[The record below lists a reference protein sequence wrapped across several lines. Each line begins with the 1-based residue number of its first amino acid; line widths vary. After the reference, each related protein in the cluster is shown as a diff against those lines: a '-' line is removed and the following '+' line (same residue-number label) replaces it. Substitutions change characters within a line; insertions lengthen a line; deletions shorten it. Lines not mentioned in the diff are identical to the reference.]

1 MATIEANG
9 ILEVKDANGN
19 LYLVYPVTKKENIAD
34 LENATQTEAGL
45 FSGDDKKKLDG
56 IASGANKYSHP
67 TYTAKSSGFYKVTV
81 NSTGHVS
88 GATAVTKA
96 DITALGIPAQDTTY
110 SAATTSANGLMSAT
124 DKKKLDGFTLKIAE
138 DEQGF
143 YIVKE

>member
-45 FSGDDKKKLDG
+45 FSADDKKKLDG
-56 IASGANKYSHP
+56 IATGANKYTHP
-67 TYTAKSSGFYKVTV
+67 TTSGNKHIPSGGSSGQILRW
-81 NSTGHVS
+81 SDDG
-88 GATAVTKA
+88 TAVWGADNNTK
-96 DITALGIPAQDTTY
+96 Y
-110 SAATTSANGLMSAT
+110 SAATQSAAGLMSAA
-124 DKKKLDGFTLKIAE
+124 DKKKLDGITIKIAE

>member
-45 FSGDDKKKLDG
+45 FSADDKKKLDG
-56 IASGANKYSHP
+56 I
-67 TYTAKSSGFYKVTV
+67 T
-81 NSTGHVS
+81 
-88 GATAVTKA
+88 
-96 DITALGIPAQDTTY
+96 I
-110 SAATTSANGLMSAT
+110 
-124 DKKKLDGFTLKIAE
+124 KIAE